1 MIIKKI
7 LYLPKFHKQ
16 FMKIPA
22 AIKKKAIK
30 KEKLLRENP
39 FHPSLRLHKLK
50 GKLEGL
56 WSISID
62 KKFRLIFKPQ
72 GDGKILFINIGVH
85 SIYEE

>member
-1 MIIKKI
+1 
-7 LYLPKFHKQ
+7 
-16 FMKIPA
+16 MKIPA
-22 AIKKKAIK
+22 AIQKKAIQ
-30 KEKLLRENP
+30 KEKLLKENP

-50 GKLEGL
+50 GKLKGM

>member
-7 LYLPKFHKQ
+7 LYEPKFRKQ

-30 KEKLLRENP
+30 KEKLLRDNP

-56 WSISID
+56 WSISIN
-62 KKFRLIFKPQ
+62 KKYRLIFKPQ
-72 GDGKILFINIGVH
+72 GDGKVMFVNIGVH
-85 SIYEE
+85 SIYED